1 MLRSAMGIYGILAIL
16 AVFLEPFCRI
26 GIQYLILRL
35 TGSLCAMFGTK
46 TQTALIADFGE
57 VMRML
62 LGMTGAM
69 CILLLV
75 STVCFLKGVG

>member
-1 MLRSAMGIYGILAIL
+1 
-16 AVFLEPFCRI
+16 
-26 GIQYLILRL
+26 
-35 TGSLCAMFGTK
+35 MFGTK